1 MNVYANTEAGVK
13 MMDKKELCVIYDELH
28 TKHPME
34 LKARMKTGAG
44 SGKQSVLDDLLAF
57 MKSAVF
63 GAGGATSG
71 TAEALRILQAKAIED
86 AKTIASLMAA
96 GASGSTKVIS
106 AKNPVGTIVD
116 AVTFGDSGLDAVVRT
131 EAVRLTTE
139 GLSFT
144 PGIMVDAS
152 AATMWSTFSSAQ
164 KRFYIL
170 GKAGAMRAAIL
181 ATNPVANGGNVA
193 INGAFLNRFD
203 ATVKMWEDNVEPT
216 KGASVSSKKRK
227 STTVVSSSDSEE
239 EEDYV
244 NGLGKSQK
252 GTGKDFRKALRG
264 VVNGQGDVP
273 QTADALLEGYETLK
287 QRVQQYSPEFAIGTD
302 QIEGAHR
309 ETAVTLKFLEA
320 LEEGAVEMAKLVGGR
335 PNKTGDK
342 SEKNVDTTGVWQT
355 LTAQFL
361 GATQAVDEMKEY
373 FNAVKTIGSVEAQEL
388 FNTFKPE
395 WSLQQNTT
403 SVKSVITTN
412 TGRSFE
418 KIRAAVNK
426 AKVQKGVLNPGKK
439 QKYEQKS
446 EGKTSVGS
454 SRSEKTD
461 KNSSCYQC
469 GLPGHFAKDCKKS
482 GGISIPLGGQLA
494 QPDINLTHYWDSVK
508 KDWVKK

>member
-1 MNVYANTEAGVK
+1 
-13 MMDKKELCVIYDELH
+13 
-28 TKHPME
+28 
-34 LKARMKTGAG
+34 
-44 SGKQSVLDDLLAF
+44 
-57 MKSAVF
+57 
-63 GAGGATSG
+63 
-71 TAEALRILQAKAIED
+71 
-86 AKTIASLMAA
+86 
-96 GASGSTKVIS
+96 
-106 AKNPVGTIVD
+106 
-116 AVTFGDSGLDAVVRT
+116 
-131 EAVRLTTE
+131 
-139 GLSFT
+139 
-144 PGIMVDAS
+144 
-152 AATMWSTFSSAQ
+152 
-164 KRFYIL
+164 
-170 GKAGAMRAAIL
+170 MRAAIL

-203 ATVKMWEDNVEPT
+203 ATIKMWEDNVEPT
-216 KGASVSSKKRK
+216 KGASVSSKNSKRK

-244 NGLGKSQK
+244 DGLGKSQK
-252 GTGKDFRKALRG
+252 GTGKEFRKALRG

-287 QRVQQYSPEFAIGTD
+287 HRVQLYAPHSLIGTE
-302 QIEGAHR
+302 QIEGAQR
-309 ETAVTLKFLEA
+309 ETAVTLKFLNT

-335 PNKTGDK
+335 PNKTGEK
-342 SEKNVDTTGVWQT
+342 SEKNVDITGIWQT
-355 LTAQFL
+355 MTAQFL

-373 FNAVKTIGSVEAQEL
+373 FNAVKSIGSVEAHEL

-426 AKVQKGVLNPGKK
+426 AKGQKGVHNPLLKK
-439 QKYEQKS
+439 QKYEHKS
-446 EGKTSVGS
+446 EGKTSAAS
-454 SRSEKTD
+454 PRNEKTD
-461 KNSSCYQC
+461 RTCFHC
-469 GLPGHFAKDCKKS
+469 GLAGHLARDCKKVG